1 MRERPRESE
10 EVAVSGK
17 KLAEEGGRRTDDRME
32 GDHVFVAR
40 GGEAPEII
48 IVETDKASPGSS

>member
-1 MRERPRESE
+1 M
-10 EVAVSGK
+10 SGK